1 MDAGIPKHP
10 DSKRYLCAYPVLRES
25 DIDPRSR
32 AVKPCDKDD
41 ILHAVEATTKVLRDL
56 EADVNVLEYP
66 FAEITAS
73 HSVLTFC
80 LERKVQQCTFPSR
93 A

>member
-1 MDAGIPKHP
+1 MK
-10 DSKRYLCAYPVLRES
+10 S
-25 DIDPRSR
+25 
-32 AVKPCDKDD
+32 CDKDD
-41 ILHAVEATTKVLRDL
+41 ILHAVEATTKVLRNL

-80 LERKVQQCTFPSR
+80 LERKIQQSTLPSR